1 MAVHRRGGEEEAADR
16 EQGSLRADRNWPGIA
31 HKAEAAMENSLDAA
45 AQETDMPRARRVDS
59 PALNCCHSCCC
70 LQKYRLGGCI
80 ATACARTVVDCIEA
94 AKEAAADTDAGS
106 PPKEIHRTVFEL
118 AAQCIVWQ
126 Q

>member
-16 EQGSLRADRNWPGIA
+16 EPGIA